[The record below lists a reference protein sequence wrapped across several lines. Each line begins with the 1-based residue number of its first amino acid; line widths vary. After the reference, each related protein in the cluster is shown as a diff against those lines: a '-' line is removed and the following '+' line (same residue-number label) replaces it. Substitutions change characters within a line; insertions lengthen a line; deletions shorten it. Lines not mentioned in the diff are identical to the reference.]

1 MSLMGYTS
9 DEIESMSSAVEN
21 AIEVLSLNI
30 DFIVIPN
37 KKDTLARLYQTIDF
51 FDGLIEE
58 GRV

>member
-37 KKDTLARLYQTIDF
+37 KKDT
-51 FDGLIEE
+51 
-58 GRV
+58 